1 MNSTPDASG
10 SHEQFMRLY
19 ATHHRELFAYVMALV
34 GDEHQAEEV
43 FQDTSVTLWKQFA
56 PGIAPGMDFGSD
68 PGRNFVRWAATVAL
82 NQVRN
87 YRRVRGRDRHVFSE
101 SLVEQLA
108 ADRMELFEE
117 DQSRREALGRCLA
130 KLRDVDRQ
138 LVERCYGESRSF
150 KQIAAEM
157 GRPANTV
164 YKALN
169 RIRAALLVCVE
180 EALGLG
186 GDA

>member
-1 MNSTPDASG
+1 MSPTPDTSAV
-10 SHEQFMRLY
+10 HEQFMRLY

-43 FQDTSVTLWKQFA
+43 FQDTSVTLWKQFGEFEPA
-56 PGIAPGMDFGSD
+56 PGLSPGGA
-68 PGRNFVRWAATVAL
+68 FVRWAATVAL

-87 YRRVRGRDRHVFSE
+87 YRRVRGRDRHIFSE
-101 SLVEQLA
+101 SLLEQLA
-108 ADRMELFEE
+108 ADRMQLFDE
-117 DQSRREALGRCLA
+117 DQSRREALARCLA
-130 KLRDVDRQ
+130 KLRTVDRQ
-138 LVERCYGESRSF
+138 LIERCYGESRSF
-150 KQIAAEM
+150 KQIAADL

-169 RIRAALLVCVE
+169 RIRAALLACVE
-180 EALGLG
+180 GALGLG

>member
-1 MNSTPDASG
+1 
-10 SHEQFMRLY
+10 MRLY

-43 FQDTSVTLWKQFA
+43 FQDTSVTLWKQFERFE
-56 PGIAPGMDFGSD
+56 PGPGSD
-68 PGRNFVRWAATVAL
+68 FVRWAATVAL

-108 ADRMELFEE
+108 ADRAALFEE
-117 DQSRREALGRCLA
+117 DQSRREALATCLS

-138 LVERCYGESRSF
+138 LIERCYGEARSF
-150 KQIAAEM
+150 KQIASDL

-169 RIRAALLVCVE
+169 RIRAALLECVE
-180 EALGLG
+180 QTLGLG

>member
-1 MNSTPDASG
+1 MHSTPDASG

-43 FQDTSVTLWKQFA
+43 FQDTSVTLWKQFGQFEPA
-56 PGIAPGMDFGSD
+56 AGMSPGAA
-68 PGRNFVRWAATVAL
+68 FVRWAATVAL

-108 ADRMELFEE
+108 ADRMQLFEE

-130 KLRDVDRQ
+130 KLRQVDRQ
-138 LVERCYGESRSF
+138 LVERCYGESHSF
-150 KQIAAEM
+150 KQIAADL

-169 RIRAALLVCVE
+169 RIRAALLECVE
-180 EALGLG
+180 QTLGLG